1 MQSDHSQ
8 NCHAEG
14 LKVAIVVST
23 YHDAVTKNLSDSAV
37 QAFVDGGGQPENCVI
52 AHATGAWELP
62 VLANAFAAKNEVDA
76 IVALGCIITG
86 ETTHDKVIGDAI
98 ANGLMHVA
106 TTWGHPVAMGVLTCQ
121 SLDQASQRSS
131 KGKEAMIAAIET
143 ANTLKGLHS

>member
-1 MQSDHSQ
+1 MQSEHLP
-8 NCHAEG
+8 NCCADG
-14 LKVAIVVST
+14 LKVAVVVSR
-23 YHDAVTKNLSDSAV
+23 YHDAITKTLCDSAV
-37 QAFVDGGGQPENCVI
+37 RAFEDGGGQPENCVI

-62 VLANAFAAKNEVDA
+62 VLANSFATKNEVDA

-121 SLDQASQRSS
+121 SLEQASKRSN

-143 ANTLKGLHS
+143 ANTLKGIRS